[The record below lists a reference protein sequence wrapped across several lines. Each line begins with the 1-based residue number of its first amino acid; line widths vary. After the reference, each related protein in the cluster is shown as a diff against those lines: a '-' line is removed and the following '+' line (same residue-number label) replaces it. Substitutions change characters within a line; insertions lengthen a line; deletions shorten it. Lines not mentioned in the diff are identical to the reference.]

1 MGSTLRLIRI
11 HQWVKNLFVFLPAFF
26 SGRLLE
32 IEVFKE
38 SLFAFFLF
46 SFTASIIYIIND
58 YNDIEKD
65 KLHPEK
71 KSRPLASGAIR
82 KSAALLL
89 LIPLLLAVVL
99 GCYLYLDYAAVIVL
113 ASYFIMNLLYT
124 YYLKNIPIID
134 VNIIGVGFV
143 LRVLFGG
150 FVAAILVSKWALLL
164 TFSLALILALG
175 KRRGELVLL
184 SEGPR
189 KSLQGYTVE
198 FLNIALTIA
207 IAITLVSYI
216 MYAVSEQVLL
226 SFGSDYI
233 YVTTLFV
240 LMGLLRYLQ
249 QTIVFNKTESPT
261 KFLYKDTFVQVM
273 VLLWIA
279 SFFLIIY
286 FK

>member
-1 MGSTLRLIRI
+1 MKHILNLFRV

-32 IEVFKE
+32 IPVFKE
-38 SLFAFFLF
+38 SVGAFFLF

-58 YNDIEKD
+58 YKDIEKD

-71 KSRPLASGAIR
+71 KHRPLASGTIS
-82 KSAALLL
+82 KQTALLL
-89 LIPLLLAVVL
+89 LIPLAVLVVIGAYFFLNIQAIVVL
-99 GCYLYLDYAAVIVL
+99 TA
-113 ASYFIMNLLYT
+113 YFLMNLAYT
-124 YYLKNIPIID
+124 FYLKSIPIVD
-134 VNIIGVGFV
+134 VTIIALGFV
-143 LRVLFGG
+143 FRVLFGG

-175 KRRGELVLL
+175 KRRGELVLMP
-184 SEGPR
+184 SSTR
-189 KSLQGYTVE
+189 KALQGYTVE

-207 IAITLVSYI
+207 ISITLVSYI
-216 MYAVSEQVLL
+216 MYAVSPEVIKN
-226 SFGSDYI
+226 FGSDYL

-249 QTIVFNKTESPT
+249 QSMVFNKTESPT
-261 KFLYKDTFVQVM
+261 KFLYKDHFVQLM
-273 VLLWIA
+273 VFLWVV
-279 SFFLIIY
+279 SFFVIIY